1 MIIWKSMRR
10 ARRQF
15 GCSKAL
21 CQKVMSP
28 QPQEQHIE
36 YRNSSIYGKVN
47 AAVYN
52 IRELVVHVEILQHT
66 VFLLWLGIA
75 VFY

>member
-1 MIIWKSMRR
+1 
-10 ARRQF
+10 
-15 GCSKAL
+15 
-21 CQKVMSP
+21 MSP

-36 YRNSSIYGKVN
+36 HRNSSIYGKVN